1 MLAVSCA
8 VILVACFHTGLSR
21 YCLKQLGVVDERDY
35 KSLVIRVFWRWV
47 PIIISDTPELIS
59 LKVHTSHARS
69 PVYILA

>member
-35 KSLVIRVFWRWV
+35 KSLVIRVFWR
-47 PIIISDTPELIS
+47 
-59 LKVHTSHARS
+59 
-69 PVYILA
+69 